1 MAEKDRTFK
10 WIIIENVATIISAV
24 ALTLALLWLSGR
36 WLSLLGLLL
45 LVNLKKTKQTVV
57 KCPKCW
63 QKFSIIE
70 VDE

>member
-1 MAEKDRTFK
+1 MAENDRTFK
-10 WIIIENVATIISAV
+10 WIVIENVATIIGAV
-24 ALTLALLWLSGR
+24 ALTLALLWLSGQ

-45 LVNLKKTKQTVV
+45 LVNLKKTKRTQAE
-57 KCPKCW
+57 CPKCG